1 MSISGRRLCDAP
13 SLISVHYENKDL
25 EPLAVRVASG
35 HLSGLSRPDRPEA
48 GYPSSGR
55 LLWDASHLIRSYYKD
70 NDFGPRAAQGPPDGF
85 PASAGW
91 VGRRLKF

>member
-48 GYPSSGR
+48 GYLTSGR
-55 LLWDASHLIRSYYKD
+55 LLWDAPHLIK
-70 NDFGPRAAQGPPDGF
+70 NI
-85 PASAGW
+85 
-91 VGRRLKF
+91 LKR